1 MEKEITPFNAA
12 KALAEEHGIETP
24 SGMPTRG
31 EQDFPEP
38 EYTKNTIGTHM
49 FTWQDETTKEIIRI
63 MIAHLTRTGKN
74 LQATLT
80 VVYRRSANSK
90 VQNLLT
96 GKGWNLN
103 STSHTESQI
112 RSLNKRLPDRNWD
125 ARLALVEEAVSKTI
139 EIGEPLTD
147 LAQVSNPTPAVYALA
162 PLVEANE
169 HNIIAAD
176 GGSTKSLLAM
186 AVAVSFS
193 YGKSCLPG
201 MNTGQPPKST
211 LFLDYE
217 STANTQAQRR
227 RQLVESIGMQIE
239 QGKILYKKMY
249 SPITDAASD
258 LYDTIASKE
267 IGLVI
272 IDSASRAVGGETN
285 SEESVIPFFNACAS
299 WGVTVLT
306 IAHKPK
312 DNAGRGPSGVAQWW
326 NQARN
331 YWELV
336 KDQTPGQNE
345 VFVALRHDKA
355 NDGQLHEP
363 LNYRIDFNSGI
374 KYYAEDVSSS
384 DLVNSQMPVAQQIIE
399 QLRIK
404 PAQTAKELA
413 EALDKTDK
421 HINNTLRMNEGKLFY
436 GSNGTPRTWS
446 NIGNQK
452 DEMSGWLT

>member
-49 FTWQDETTKEIIRI
+49 FTWQDDTTKEIIRI

-80 VVYRRSANSK
+80 VVYRRSGNSK

-186 AVAVSFS
+186 AVAVSYS

-201 MNTGQPPKST
+201 MNTGQPPKAT

-285 SEESVIPFFNACAS
+285 SEESV
-299 WGVTVLT
+299 
-306 IAHKPK
+306 
-312 DNAGRGPSGVAQWW
+312 
-326 NQARN
+326 
-331 YWELV
+331 

-363 LNYRIDFNSGI
+363 LNYRIDFTSGI

-399 QLRIK
+399 QLKIK

-436 GSNGTPRTWS
+436 GSNSTPRTWS

-452 DEMSGWLT
+452 EEMSGWLT